1 MDTNVEKG
9 DWDELRDWD
18 WRIYTIDTGYKMDN

>member
-9 DWDELRDWD
+9 DWDELRDLGWH
-18 WRIYTIDTGYKMDN
+18 IYTIDTRYKIDN